1 MSPDLQWRWP
11 SPAVVFLAGLSLTAC
26 GDNSSDSQG
35 PEPGTPTVAEV
46 VLTAPDSSVAVGQ
59 TVQLSAEALDTAGAV
74 IPDETFTW
82 SSEAPE
88 VATVSG
94 DGLVTAV
101 TGGTAVVTATAGE
114 VSGQLTVTVED
125 STPTGPPPQGG
136 DSVGLAL
143 VAEGVGFPLWVTQPP
158 GDPRL
163 FIVDKGGTIR
173 IVKDGALL
181 PDPFLDIHA
190 LVSTRA
196 EQGLLGLAFPPDYAT
211 SNRFV
216 VHYTD
221 VNGDTRIAFYQ
232 VSSDP
237 DRADP
242 ASEAVIL
249 TLDQPGPGHN
259 GGQIT
264 FGPDGYLWIGLG
276 DGGSRE
282 GEDQGRAQ
290 SLGDW
295 YGSILR
301 IDVSHGPAYTIPPDN
316 PFVDTPGAKPEIW
329 GYGLRN
335 PWRFSFDRTTG
346 DLYIGDVG
354 EHTWEEVNVG
364 RAAEDLGRGANYGW
378 SLMEAHDC
386 LQAGCDQ
393 SGITF
398 PYYQYGHEGVAC
410 AITGAYV
417 YRGAAIPRLQGQ
429 LVFADFC
436 AGWVHSVHA
445 TGDPGSPA
453 DWPTLAPDDHITS
466 LAEDNDGELYVTT
479 MGGKVFKI
487 VPR

>member
-1 MSPDLQWRWP
+1 MTPELQPRWRL
-11 SPAVVFLAGLSLTAC
+11 PALVLAGLALAAC
-26 GDNSSDSQG
+26 GDNGNDMQA
-35 PEPGTPTVAEV
+35 PEPGVPTVAEV
-46 VLTAPDSSVAVGQ
+46 VLTAPDSTIAADQ
-59 TVQLSAEALDTAGAV
+59 TVQVSAEALDTTGAA
-74 IPDETFTW
+74 ITDETFTW
-82 SSEAPE
+82 ASESPE
-88 VATVSG
+88 VATVSS

-101 TGGTAVVTATAGE
+101 TGGTAIITATAGE
-114 VSGQLTVTVED
+114 VTGRLTVTVAPP
-125 STPTGPPPQGG
+125 PTGPPPQGG

-143 VAEGVGFPLWVTQPP
+143 VASGVGFPLYVTSPP
-158 GDPRL
+158 GDHRL

-173 IVKDGALL
+173 IVKDGTLL
-181 PDPFLDIHA
+181 PDPFLDVTP

-211 SNRFV
+211 SGRFV

-221 VNGDTRIAFYQ
+221 VNGDTRIVFYH

-242 ASEAVIL
+242 SSQAVIL
-249 TLDQPGPGHN
+249 ALAQPGPGHN

-282 GEDQGRAQ
+282 GADEGRAQ
-290 SLGDW
+290 SLADW
-295 YGSILR
+295 FGSILR
-301 IDVSHGPAYTIPPDN
+301 IDVSGGPAYTIPPDN

-329 GYGLRN
+329 SYGLRN
-335 PWRFSFDRTTG
+335 PWRFSFDRSTG

-354 EHTWEEVNVG
+354 EHHWEEINVG
-364 RAAEDLGRGANYGW
+364 RASDDLGRGANYGW
-378 SLMEAHDC
+378 SRMEAHDC

-398 PYYQYGHEGVAC
+398 PFFQYGHEDAAC

-429 LVFADFC
+429 LIFSDFC
-436 AGWVHSVHA
+436 AGWVHSLHA
-445 TGDPGSPA
+445 TGDPGSPVN
-453 DWPTLAPDDHITS
+453 WPTLAPDDHITS

-479 MGGKVFKI
+479 MGGKVFKV
-487 VPR
+487 VPQ

>member
-1 MSPDLQWRWP
+1 MSSDLPSRWCL
-11 SPAVVFLAGLSLTAC
+11 PASILAGLALIGC
-26 GDNSSDSQG
+26 GDNGGDAQA
-35 PEPGTPTVAEV
+35 PEPAPAPVAEV
-46 VLTAPDSSVAVGQ
+46 VLTAPDSTIAPDQ
-59 TVQLSAEALDTAGAV
+59 TVQVSAEAFDTAGAP
-74 IPDETFTW
+74 IADETFTW
-82 SSEAPE
+82 ASETPE
-88 VATVSG
+88 VATVSS

-101 TGGTAVVTATAGE
+101 TGGTAIITATAGE
-114 VSGQLTVTVED
+114 VSGRLTVTVAP
-125 STPTGPPPQGG
+125 PTGPPPQGG

-143 VAEGVGFPLWVTQPP
+143 VASGVGFPLYVTSPP

-181 PDPFLDIHA
+181 PDPFLDLTP

-211 SNRFV
+211 SGRFV

-221 VNGDTRIAFYQ
+221 VNGDTRVAFYH

-242 ASEAVIL
+242 SSEAVIL
-249 TLDQPGPGHN
+249 ALTQPGPGHN
-259 GGQIT
+259 GGQIIY
-264 FGPDGYLWIGLG
+264 GPDGYLWIGLG

-282 GEDQGRAQ
+282 GADDGRAQ
-290 SLGDW
+290 SLADW
-295 YGSILR
+295 FGSILR
-301 IDVSHGPAYTIPPDN
+301 IDVSGGPAYTIPPDN

-329 GYGLRN
+329 SYGLRN
-335 PWRFSFDRTTG
+335 PWRFSFDRSTG

-354 EHTWEEVNVG
+354 EHHWEEINVG
-364 RAAEDLGRGANYGW
+364 RATAGLGRGANHGW

-398 PYYQYGHEGVAC
+398 PFFQYGHEDAAC

-417 YRGAAIPRLQGQ
+417 YRGTAIPRLQGQ
-429 LVFADFC
+429 LIFSDFC

-445 TGDPGSPA
+445 TGDPGSPVN
-453 DWPTLAPDDHITS
+453 WPTLDPDDHITS
-466 LAEDNDGELYVTT
+466 LAEDNDGELYVAT
-479 MGGKVFKI
+479 MGGKVFKV

>member
-1 MSPDLQWRWP
+1 MSPDLQSRWCL
-11 SPAVVFLAGLSLTAC
+11 PALVFAGLALTGC
-26 GDNSSDSQG
+26 GDNGGDAQA
-35 PEPGTPTVAEV
+35 PEPGPVPVAEV
-46 VLTAPDSSVAVGQ
+46 VLTAPDSTIAPDQ
-59 TVQLSAEALDTAGAV
+59 TVQVSAEALDTTGAP
-74 IPDETFTW
+74 IADETFTW
-82 SSEAPE
+82 ASETPE
-88 VATVSG
+88 VATVSS
-94 DGLVTAV
+94 DGLVTAI
-101 TGGTAVVTATAGE
+101 TGGTAVITATAGE
-114 VSGQLTVTVED
+114 VSGRLTVTV
-125 STPTGPPPQGG
+125 TPPSGPPQGG

-143 VAEGVGFPLWVTQPP
+143 VASGVGFPLYVTSPP

-181 PDPFLDIHA
+181 PDPFLDLTP

-211 SNRFV
+211 SGRFV

-221 VNGDTRIAFYQ
+221 VNGDTRVAFYH

-242 ASEAVIL
+242 SSEEVIL
-249 TLDQPGPGHN
+249 GLAQPGPGHN
-259 GGQIT
+259 GGQII

-282 GEDQGRAQ
+282 GEDDGRAQ
-290 SLGDW
+290 SLADW
-295 YGSILR
+295 FGSILR
-301 IDVSHGPAYTIPPDN
+301 IDVSGGPAYTIPPDN

-335 PWRFSFDRTTG
+335 PWRFSFDRSTG

-354 EHTWEEVNVG
+354 EHHWEEINVG
-364 RAAEDLGRGANYGW
+364 RAADGLGRGANYGW

-398 PYYQYGHEGVAC
+398 PFFQYGHEDAAC

-429 LVFADFC
+429 LIFSDFC

-445 TGDPGSPA
+445 TGDPGAPVN
-453 DWPTLAPDDHITS
+453 WPTLAPDDHITS
-466 LAEDNDGELYVTT
+466 LAEDNDGELYVAT
-479 MGGKVFKI
+479 MGGKVFKV